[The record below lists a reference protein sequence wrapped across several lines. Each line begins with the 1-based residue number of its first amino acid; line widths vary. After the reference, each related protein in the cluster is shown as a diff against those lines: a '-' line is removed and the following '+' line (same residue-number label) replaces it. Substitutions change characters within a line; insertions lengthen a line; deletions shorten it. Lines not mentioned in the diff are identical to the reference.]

1 MSDEYTHTGLSLVG
15 KHVPD
20 HSMETMADGTR
31 ARVELPGHYLVGV
44 VIDGVFKPLAKFGAA
59 GLFADIERA
68 KQANSEQG

>member
-20 HSMETMADGTR
+20 HSMETMADGTK
-31 ARVELPGHYLVGV
+31 AKVELPGHYYVGV
-44 VIDGVFKPLAKFGAA
+44 VIDGVFKPLAKYGAA

-68 KQANSEQG
+68 KQANGEQV

>member
-1 MSDEYTHTGLSLVG
+1 MSDEYMHTGLSLVG

-20 HSMETMADGTR
+20 HSMEVLPDGTK
-31 ARVELPGHYLVGV
+31 AKVELPGHYLVGV

-68 KQANSEQG
+68 KSASGSEG